1 MQLES
6 GAPKI
11 QMLCGKE
18 GGDRGVSVCRPH
30 TPCKMGEGGGE
41 EQLVK
46 GPKLPK
52 LNSLIDLFVFFFPRK
67 KTTME
72 ISHIFF
78 LSQKETPSD
87 VMLHLAALRG
97 DVVELRRVLDTG
109 KVHVDC
115 KDEVSMI
122 YICM

>member
-1 MQLES
+1 
-6 GAPKI
+6 
-11 QMLCGKE
+11 
-18 GGDRGVSVCRPH
+18 
-30 TPCKMGEGGGE
+30 
-41 EQLVK
+41 
-46 GPKLPK
+46 
-52 LNSLIDLFVFFFPRK
+52 
-67 KTTME
+67 ME

-122 YICM
+122 YIHM

>member
-1 MQLES
+1 
-6 GAPKI
+6 
-11 QMLCGKE
+11 
-18 GGDRGVSVCRPH
+18 
-30 TPCKMGEGGGE
+30 
-41 EQLVK
+41 
-46 GPKLPK
+46 
-52 LNSLIDLFVFFFPRK
+52 
-67 KTTME
+67 ME
-72 ISHIFF
+72 ISHFFF

-122 YICM
+122 CSGLAGGLAAC

>member
-1 MQLES
+1 
-6 GAPKI
+6 
-11 QMLCGKE
+11 
-18 GGDRGVSVCRPH
+18 
-30 TPCKMGEGGGE
+30 
-41 EQLVK
+41 
-46 GPKLPK
+46 
-52 LNSLIDLFVFFFPRK
+52 
-67 KTTME
+67 ME
-72 ISHIFF
+72 ISYIFF

-122 YICM
+122 YIRWGGRRRLSDCLLNWVRAQRVFGLCC